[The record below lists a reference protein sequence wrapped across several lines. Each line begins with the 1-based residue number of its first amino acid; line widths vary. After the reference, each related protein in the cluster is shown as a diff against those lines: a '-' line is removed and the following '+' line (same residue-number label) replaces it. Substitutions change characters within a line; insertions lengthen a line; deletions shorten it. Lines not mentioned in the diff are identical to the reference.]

1 MIVIFLM
8 TITSIRADEYH
19 DSQSLLNYH
28 LLMFRGGLSAHI
40 IIDDDYYDYCHYYD
54 GYFVS
59 SSFN

>member
-1 MIVIFLM
+1 M

-40 IIDDDYYDYCHYYD
+40 MIIIIDDDYYDFCHYCD
-54 GYFVS
+54 GYPLVI
-59 SSFN
+59 